1 MNKLLD
7 AVMDNEINEIIV
19 ENKSRLAN
27 IGYSYLDKVFNFAVT
42 EINPDKV
49 YLDEEAATVIDILN
63 NYSTN
68 LFRKKRGNLLGYRDT
83 KYLL

>member
-1 MNKLLD
+1 
-7 AVMDNEINEIIV
+7 MDNEINEIIV

-27 IGYSYLDKVFNFAVT
+27 IGYSYLDKVFNYYDVAVT